1 MSDLRKPFQHLWK
14 APTMSGLHTK
24 CPTNSPAVQ
33 PLAFLQCHASFP
45 WPSMGPAALML
56 IDIWESPIWWM
67 FRKELDFESSIM
79 LPSSL
84 MFLTLLVCSTFS
96 VASIRAA
103 GLHFPLGFR
112 LQQKLLCAIPTT
124 WAMTWLKPPYT
135 CHQTSI

>member
-45 WPSMGPAALML
+45 WPPMGPAALML
-56 IDIWESPIWWM
+56 IDMLGIIDLG

-84 MFLTLLVCSTFS
+84 MFLDIAGLFNFS
-96 VASIRAA
+96 VALTIIA
-103 GLHFPLGFR
+103 GLHFDE
-112 LQQKLLCAIPTT
+112 LLAFGLVPNFNRSCFVPS
-124 WAMTWLKPPYT
+124 PR
-135 CHQTSI
+135 HGQ